1 MSFTTAAAKINNN
14 CSMAGWCRFLVVV
27 VLAHIQT
34 MIFKCPNVVHVLFV
48 QCSSGS
54 EQRKPQQE
62 HVSNGQCAAHSIRHC
77 PFSRMLIH
85 SIYTFNERENIPV
98 QGNNDNNEKGKEK
111 QFYGY
116 SKSIVHLL
124 LMLLLLVGNSIVFLP
139 ILNKHND
146 VHNPGERNMARQ
158 HEFQLNKLHGSDWPQ
173 QANKQFPG
181 LFPCTNTILANN
193 RTGIMVDFLGK
204 ILSRRSAVPR
214 SFPLSH
220 SQYFT
225 FHGQFTILPIQ
236 LVPVFM
242 PYALTPK

>member
-124 LMLLLLVGNSIVFLP
+124 WMLLLLVENSIVFFRYWTSTTTCT
-139 ILNKHND
+139 ILVNGTWHASTSFNLTSSMD
-146 VHNPGERNMARQ
+146 QIDH
-158 HEFQLNKLHGSDWPQ
+158 
-173 QANKQFPG
+173 NKQTNNFPVCSPAPT
-181 LFPCTNTILANN
+181 LSWPTIA
-193 RTGIMVDFLGK
+193 LG
-204 ILSRRSAVPR
+204 
-214 SFPLSH
+214 
-220 SQYFT
+220 
-225 FHGQFTILPIQ
+225 
-236 LVPVFM
+236 
-242 PYALTPK
+242 